1 MAGCEEV
8 RCVVVARMQA
18 LAICFGSRFQGFV
31 IVFHF
36 WCPVPVQVRTDTQA
50 YRETYREF
58 RVLVNMLRHIEE
70 ALERKGES

>member
-8 RCVVVARMQA
+8 RC
-18 LAICFGSRFQGFV
+18 SRTHAGIDDMFWVPISRVF

-36 WCPVPVQVRTDTQA
+36 WCPVPVQVRTDAQTC
-50 YRETYREF
+50 RETYREF
-58 RVLVNMLRHIEE
+58 RVMVNMLRHIEE